1 MTRWLWTAPDGSITD
16 LSAWGAGTYVT
27 ADGTAGQLAPAY
39 DFATQAFAGVDGGQV
54 QQISAQPGAPRL
66 GLDLVASD
74 GLELRTRVRS
84 LAHVLRPRAGIGT
97 LTAVADDGSTR
108 TLPCY
113 YRKGL
118 ESGTYL
124 VTRYRTVLEFW
135 APSPWWRGVPL
146 TFDYG
151 LAAATTF
158 FPILPIVLS
167 PSTISGATT
176 FDLSDTDSP
185 TYPRWTVTGP
195 GSQLILRNTWQR
207 VDEFGVLQTMTAE
220 LTLNATIG
228 DGRTVTIDTRPSRQ
242 RILYDD
248 GSNLFP
254 LLASDPALFPL
265 VDGVNTVTA
274 LLTGAGAASRIA
286 LATDR
291 LYSGAL

>member
-27 ADGTAGQLAPAY
+27 AVGTTGQLAPSY
-39 DFATQAFAGVDGGQV
+39 EFATQAFAGVDGEQV
-54 QQISAQPGAPRL
+54 QQISANAGSPAL

-74 GLELRTRVRS
+74 GAELRSRVRN
-84 LAHVLRPRAGIGT
+84 LAHKLRPRAGIGT

-108 TLPCY
+108 SLPCY

-118 ESGTYL
+118 ESGTYW

-135 APSPWWRGVPL
+135 APSPWWRGTPL

-158 FPILPIVLS
+158 FPIMPIVLS

-195 GSQLILRNTWQR
+195 GSQLVLSNSWTG
-207 VDEFGVLQTMTAE
+207 VDEFGAPVTRSAS
-220 LTLNATIG
+220 LTLSGTIG
-228 DGRTVTIDTRPSRQ
+228 DGRVVSIDTRPGRQ
-242 RILYDD
+242 KITYDD
-248 GSNLFP
+248 GTNLFG
-254 LLASDPALFPL
+254 LLASDPALWPL

-274 LLTGAGAASRIA
+274 LLTGAGTNSRIA
-286 LATDR
+286 LAADR